1 MLCICM
7 IAGQV
12 VLEMASET
20 VHATLQ
26 QQPTDRLAI
35 FVGVPWVAFV
45 VKVRSHHAGPDAL

>member
-1 MLCICM
+1 MPCICM
-7 IAGQV
+7 IVGQV

-26 QQPTDRLAI
+26 QQPADRLAI

-45 VKVRSHHAGPDAL
+45 VKVRSHHA